1 MIEII
6 VNPTAGNGRSL
17 QIGEAVAEKLKT
29 LGKEF
34 IVHKPEKPE
43 DATKYAKEAAARGA
57 ETVIAIGGDGTIHK
71 TASGLRG
78 TKTALGIIPA
88 GTGNDFI
95 KSAGVPQKWE
105 EALDFMLSHPARP
118 VDVGMVNDSFFMNEC
133 GTGFDVLALDYAAE
147 AKKRFRGLI
156 PYMYGVIRSIISY
169 RPTEMR
175 LEIGDDVVLD
185 GKYLVCAIANG
196 SYIGGG
202 MPIAPGA
209 DICDGQLDILVV
221 DAVPNWQIPFYLP
234 SLMNGT
240 LHKKKRVAHRYL
252 ASHCAVKCNN
262 MRLNLDGEVVPM
274 KEARF
279 VCEPGSLLLHW

>member
-6 VNPTAGNGRSL
+6 LNPTAGNGRSL
-17 QIGEAVAEKLKT
+17 EIGEAVAARLKS

-34 IVHKPEKPE
+34 MIHKPETSE
-43 DATKYAKEAAARGA
+43 DATKFAQEAARRGA

-78 TKTALGIIPA
+78 TQTALGIIPA

-95 KSAGVPQKWE
+95 KSAGIPQNWE
-105 EALDFMLSHPARP
+105 EALDFLLSHPARP
-118 VDVGMVNDSFFMNEC
+118 VDVGMVNDGFFMNEC

-147 AKKRFRGLI
+147 VKKHFRGLI
-156 PYMYGVIRSIISY
+156 PYMYGVVRSIISY
-169 RPTEMR
+169 RAGDMH

-196 SYIGGG
+196 RYIGGG
-202 MPIAPGA
+202 MPIAPKA
-209 DICDGQLDILVV
+209 DLCDGMLDILVV

-234 SLMNGT
+234 SLMKGT
-240 LHKKKRVAHRYL
+240 LHTKTKVAHSYR
-252 ASHCAVKCNN
+252 ASRCVVKCNN

-274 KEARF
+274 QEARF
-279 VCEPGSLLLHW
+279 VCEPGALLMHW